1 MRTLIS
7 TGSEFERLAAYSR
20 VVVEGDWVFVSGC
33 TGFNYKTGAISDD
46 PVEQARQTFRNI
58 VWALEQAGSGIR
70 DVVRAR
76 VYVTGRDMF
85 ERVVPVIH
93 EHFAQIRPAN
103 TSVICELVDPRM
115 KVEIEVTARK
125 GGG

>member
-7 TGSEFERLAAYSR
+7 TGSEFEKLAAYSR
-20 VVVEGDWVFVSGC
+20 AVVEGDWVFVSGC
-33 TGFNYKTGAISDD
+33 TGFDYKSGRISDD
-46 PVEQARQTFRNI
+46 PAEQARQTFRNI
-58 VWALEQAGSGIR
+58 VWALEQAGSSIR

-76 VYVTGRDMF
+76 IFVTSQDVF
-85 ERVVPVIH
+85 TRVVPVIR

-103 TSVICELVDPRM
+103 TTVICALVDPRM
-115 KVEIEVTARK
+115 VVEIEVTARK